1 MAEDKKKE
9 LKMDELESVSGGYII
24 HHDFDPNEDQPEPYG
39 ELVSFRCKSCGNV
52 FNYFHK
58 IGKCPKCNAD
68 VDIYNDYA

>member
-9 LKMDELESVSGGYII
+9 LKMDELESVSGGYEIY
-24 HHDFDPNEDQPEPYG
+24 HDPDEQVEMYSAT
-39 ELVSFRCKSCGNV
+39 SFRCKSCGNEFKY
-52 FNYFHK
+52 FNK

>member
-24 HHDFDPNEDQPEPYG
+24 HHDPNESVEMYSAT
-39 ELVSFRCKSCGNV
+39 SFLCKSCGNV
-52 FNYFHK
+52 FNTFYE

>member
-9 LKMDELESVSGGYII
+9 LKMDELESVSGGYEIY
-24 HHDFDPNEDQPEPYG
+24 HDHKEDQPEMYG
-39 ELVSFRCKSCGNV
+39 ELTSFRCKSCGNV
-52 FNYFHK
+52 FNTFYE

>member
-9 LKMDELESVSGGYII
+9 LKMDELESVSGGGFI
-24 HHDFDPNEDQPEPYG
+24 HHDHVPEDQPETYG
-39 ELVSFRCKSCGNV
+39 DVKGFRCKCCGNE
-52 FNYFHK
+52 FNFFYE